1 MPKLVNLTEDE
12 YAMGILKAA
21 KIIEKK
27 EAERKNPPTK
37 QQIKRTLKIL
47 RQFRIYVDE
56 NDVPE
61 FHNMQELELWKHK
74 MIKISNQNT

>member
-27 EAERKNPPTK
+27 EAERKKPPTK

>member
-1 MPKLVNLTEDE
+1 MPKLVNRTEDE

-47 RQFRIYVDE
+47 RQFRIFVDK
-56 NDVPE
+56 DAVPE
-61 FHNMQELELWKHK
+61 FHNMQELELWKHR
-74 MIKISNQNT
+74 MIKESNQNT

>member
-47 RQFRIYVDE
+47 RQFCIYVDKD
-56 NDVPE
+56 DVPE
-61 FHNMQELELWKHK
+61 FHNMQELELWKHR
-74 MIKISNQNT
+74 MIKESNQNT